1 MKRLA
6 RLLTAVLL
14 SILVTGNPCE
24 LNLTPS
30 AYAAQDQHGTALAN
44 RQPIRSVKMCHEE

>member
-1 MKRLA
+1 MERLA
-6 RLLTAVLL
+6 WLLLAVLL

-30 AYAAQDQHGTALAN
+30 VDAAQDQHHSAG
-44 RQPIRSVKMCHEE
+44 E

>member
-1 MKRLA
+1 MGGTYDIGIKMKRLA

-30 AYAAQDQHGTALAN
+30 
-44 RQPIRSVKMCHEE
+44 V